1 MNFTAAVIT
10 VSDSCAKGERED
22 LSGAVV
28 ASLLSAAGYI
38 IAERAIVPDEIAQIR
53 TALLAC
59 TDADP
64 SLQPAVQLVVTTGG
78 TGITARDVTPEA
90 TLPLCEKLLTG
101 IAELIRLEGRAQT
114 PLAALS
120 RALCGTRRQSLI
132 LNLPGSPQGAVAS
145 LKIALPL
152 LRHALELLAGNTRHP
167 G

>member
-1 MNFTAAVIT
+1 MIT

-28 ASLLSAAGYI
+28 ASLLSDAGYT
-38 IAERAIVPDEIAQIR
+38 IAERAIVADEVAQIR

-59 TDADP
+59 IDADP

-90 TLPLCEKLLTG
+90 TLPLCEKLLPG
-101 IAELIRLEGRAQT
+101 IAELIRLEGRKQT

-120 RALCGTRRQSLI
+120 RAVCGARRQSLI
-132 LNLPGSPQGAVAS
+132 LNLPGSPQGASAS
-145 LKIALPL
+145 LKFALPL
-152 LRHALELLAGNTRHP
+152 LRHALELLGGSRHP